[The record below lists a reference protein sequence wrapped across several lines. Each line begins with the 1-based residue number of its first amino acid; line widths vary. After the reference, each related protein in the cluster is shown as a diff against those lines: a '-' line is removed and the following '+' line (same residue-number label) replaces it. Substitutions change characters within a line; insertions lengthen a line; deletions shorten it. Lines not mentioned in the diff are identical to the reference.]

1 MKLTVVASATVLSL
15 IPMATTLAAI
25 AFLAPS
31 PAAAQTSAYA
41 QSDCVRQTMYDYFG
55 NIRPG
60 MNAEA
65 AAFACRSAKRNNDV
79 SNCVQ
84 QTMYDYFGNIRP
96 GMTAEAAAFA
106 CGSAKFNSGV
116 SECVQQTLYDNFGNI
131 RPGMTA
137 EAAAFACSDNND
149 VSIPVIIL
157 KP

>member
-1 MKLTVVASATVLSL
+1 MKLTVVASATILSL
-15 IPMATTLAAI
+15 IPIATTLAAI

-31 PAAAQTSAYA
+31 PAAAQTSGYA

-60 MNAEA
+60 MTADA
-65 AAFACRSAKRNNDV
+65 AAFACRNAKVNNRV
-79 SNCVQ
+79 SDCVR

-106 CGSAKFNSGV
+106 CGSAKFNGDV
-116 SECVQQTLYDNFGNI
+116 SECVQQTLYDPFGNI
-131 RPGMTA
+131 RLGMTA
-137 EAAAFACSDNND
+137 EAAAFACSDTND
-149 VSIPVIIL
+149 FPIPVIIL